1 MTFEEKIL
9 EVAEEGCVLLRNEEN
24 ALPLKSGEK
33 ISIFGRYQFDY
44 YKCGLG
50 SGGSVHAPYITN
62 IASELMKME
71 KAGGP
76 KLNSTLMKKYAD
88 FIQHNPFDNGGG
100 AWAAEPYFQK
110 DIDLDESTVDQA
122 AQFSQKAIFVIG
134 RNAGEDKD
142 LKAEKGGWYLNE
154 QEEKNLELICS
165 RFSCVILVF
174 NTCGIIGTSFIY
186 DEKFGGKIKAVL
198 YGWQG
203 GQEGGKA
210 IARILC
216 GTTNPSGKLSATIAR
231 DIGDYP
237 STPGFGEIDQ
247 CIYHEDIYTGYRY
260 FSTFARDKVLFPFG
274 FGLSYTDFSCTLLE
288 SSYNGTV
295 VTVKCSVKNEG
306 SEYAGKEVI
315 QIYVE
320 SPQGKLGKPV
330 RVLAAFAKTKKLRC
344 GESQVLTMTFDMLD
358 LASYDDSGVTGNK
371 SCWVLEEGKYYVYL
385 GTSVESAKK
394 IPISERESIEFIK
407 TAVVKKCTQALSPET
422 SFERLRP
429 GKLLQD
435 GTYSFA
441 TEMTPKL
448 TYSLEERIRKNMP
461 KEIPYTGNKGIKFN
475 DVKNDHSKLNDFI
488 AQLTPEELATLV
500 RGEGMMSQK
509 TTAGIASAFG
519 GVSEALY
526 SYGIP
531 VAGCTDGPSG
541 IRLDTGKEASLMP
554 TGTVIACT
562 WNKDLTREL
571 MEFEGSELNSHQI
584 DTLLGPGINIQRN
597 PLNGRNFEYFSED
610 PLLTASLVIEE
621 LRGLYKHGIY
631 ATIKHFAANSQETD
645 RRKHNSIVSE
655 RALREIY
662 LKVFE
667 LAVAQKEITQS
678 IMTSYNRINGHWAAS
693 NFDLDNTILRQEWGY
708 TGLVMT
714 DWWASMNDCTEGGEG
729 SIENVASMV
738 RAQNDVYMVV
748 PNDKAEISGNGDNI
762 AEALAEGKLTIA
774 ELQECARHVIMFL
787 TKALVSKRKLR
798 SLKEFKSFISQGLT
812 PPNGEKVYQENFK
825 MMCGKKESGWLYIA
839 EKGMYNVLGMY
850 SKENDGTMSQ
860 SVCNILIDGEPAAA
874 FECRSTDGKH
884 IGANATQ
891 VQLEKGFY
899 KIELNH
905 IKPGIEIDYIG
916 FSRRISNSSGI
927 TRLVDE
933 DSEESMKSTSPLD

>member
-1 MTFEEKIL
+1 M
-9 EVAEEGCVLLRNEEN
+9 
-24 ALPLKSGEK
+24 
-33 ISIFGRYQFDY
+33 
-44 YKCGLG
+44 
-50 SGGSVHAPYITN
+50 
-62 IASELMKME
+62 
-71 KAGGP
+71 
-76 KLNSTLMKKYAD
+76 
-88 FIQHNPFDNGGG
+88 
-100 AWAAEPYFQK
+100 
-110 DIDLDESTVDQA
+110 
-122 AQFSQKAIFVIG
+122 
-134 RNAGEDKD
+134 
-142 LKAEKGGWYLNE
+142 
-154 QEEKNLELICS
+154 
-165 RFSCVILVF
+165 
-174 NTCGIIGTSFIY
+174 
-186 DEKFGGKIKAVL
+186 
-198 YGWQG
+198 
-203 GQEGGKA
+203 
-210 IARILC
+210 
-216 GTTNPSGKLSATIAR
+216 
-231 DIGDYP
+231 
-237 STPGFGEIDQ
+237 
-247 CIYHEDIYTGYRY
+247 
-260 FSTFARDKVLFPFG
+260 
-274 FGLSYTDFSCTLLE
+274 
-288 SSYNGTV
+288 
-295 VTVKCSVKNEG
+295 
-306 SEYAGKEVI
+306 
-315 QIYVE
+315 
-320 SPQGKLGKPV
+320 
-330 RVLAAFAKTKKLRC
+330 
-344 GESQVLTMTFDMLD
+344 
-358 LASYDDSGVTGNK
+358 
-371 SCWVLEEGKYYVYL
+371 
-385 GTSVESAKK
+385 
-394 IPISERESIEFIK
+394 
-407 TAVVKKCTQALSPET
+407 
-422 SFERLRP
+422 
-429 GKLLQD
+429 
-435 GTYSFA
+435 
-441 TEMTPKL
+441 
-448 TYSLEERIRKNMP
+448 
-461 KEIPYTGNKGIKFN
+461 
-475 DVKNDHSKLNDFI
+475 
-488 AQLTPEELATLV
+488 V

-531 VAGCTDGPSG
+531 VAGCSDGPSG

-562 WNKDLTREL
+562 WNKELTREL

-662 LKVFE
+662 LKAFE

-884 IGANATQ
+884 IGANSTQ

-933 DSEESMKSTSPLD
+933 DSEESMESTSPLA